1 MTTYAEDSVL
11 TIAMEVKE
19 VAGCPFYRARVL
31 KHHGAWATKVD
42 LAVSSAVETVP
53 PEEWMRALGVS
64 AVITDEMH
72 GICACGVPLLTVNGT
87 CERCS

>member
-42 LAVSSAVETVP
+42 LAVSSATELVT
-53 PEEWMRALGVS
+53 PEEWMHALGVS
-64 AVITDEMH
+64 AVITNETH
-72 GICACGVPLLTVNGT
+72 GVCACGVPLLTETGS